1 MCNPKAEDN
10 KQADAV
16 NNNPR
21 RRAMTKSSKQQKER
35 SGGVQKGVVE
45 RTESVVTGNARRLKG
60 EGSLRWKIGGD
71 VNKVPGT
78 DQKSG
83 TWLAD

>member
-35 SGGVQKGVVE
+35 SRGSAKGSGRKDRECRHGECKKVE
-45 RTESVVTGNARRLKG
+45 GRGIVEM
-60 EGSLRWKIGGD
+60 ED
-71 VNKVPGT
+71 
-78 DQKSG
+78 
-83 TWLAD
+83 